1 MQEDVHIKNVWMGGF
16 IILLSL
22 ILSVRAVAAI
32 IDLRARK
39 YTVTERREAV
49 EKVKKEN
56 EILKK
61 QIEVVASEEY
71 VEKIAR
77 DKLGMVKEGE
87 SIVLLPDEVKGG
99 SKREELK
106 KRTNWQQW
114 WGLFFD

>member
-1 MQEDVHIKNVWMGGF
+1 MQEEAHIKNVWIGGLV
-16 IILLSL
+16 ILLSL
-22 ILSVRAVAAI
+22 ILSVRAVATI

-49 EKVKKEN
+49 EAVKKEN
-56 EILKK
+56 EVLQK
-61 QIEVVASEEY
+61 QIEAVASEEY

-87 SIVLLPDEVKGG
+87 SIVLLPDEAKGG
-99 SKREELK
+99 SKKEELS

-114 WGLFFD
+114 WGLFF